1 MRGSARRVLR
11 SPEITLVASKSVVG
25 PLNGAAN
32 SSGPGA
38 NTESTTLPAAT
49 SAGTCSVGSGG
60 CVPIDV
66 NCSIQYSHWLNRD
79 ANILQILLQRRKK
92 YKSKTVNLG
101 YKTLAY
107 CNVNLS
113 QVLQRRIENRFLELY
128 TDPNC
133 SSLPVGRVEVQC
145 LSTAPLE
152 KDLLNGKRKVL
163 DEDEEYALP
172 DVYSEDSDH
181 AEESDEDQIAE
192 IEEGGHSRQ
201 KKLVKAMSVGE
212 DLDPTETCKLW
223 DEIDLMTTVS
233 DIEEE
238 DSDADGTDTISIQST
253 PKPILR
259 PFFATTG
266 GSDDTLGAD
275 AGTKLLRRL
284 HRQLVASGEAEVSG
298 ESGLRGVFPPIGA
311 SQNSEASKKVT
322 PITTSSFLLTTIS
335 RAGNPSGIR
344 HRRGVSLTGG
354 RLAKRFAHMGR
365 RSNPAGSGKHH
376 PIGMDVPKSL
386 ESSTVPSS
394 AFDVSDN
401 GVVGKSTSPA
411 KLPGAENLSDHDSS
425 DEGSPS
431 NERPARLS
439 RSGYQNKADILSTS
453 LDGDSLAAGGT
464 QSTIAAA
471 YGRQQQAMLRISPT
485 SPTLTS
491 TPDLHRARDPL
502 NRESQ
507 AQESLFSQCTL
518 QHEIDKLP
526 PGSIEK
532 LKQVVFLVNQLEPG
546 GKVAVDLLR
555 DRDLR
560 IVTITS
566 YAETKQ
572 LFTRLVTDVQSQNR
586 RASIDDVVKVCIL
599 GGNAL
604 VNFVLR
610 AYVDQLSSR
619 SAELAAAFRFFVV
632 PVSGLTK
639 PRQSSCDLQRVQHHQ
654 VQQQQLQQ
662 QRTPVKTGRSRPV
675 SEVPSS
681 YLDAWT
687 DVDYRFALNLDGS
700 GSLCSENNLLACQLC
715 KLDPKYALL
724 FSDLCVESAVNDA
737 SVISPTTPSAQT
749 PAQSNLTEEQPNDLD
764 FFDRCL
770 VYLSSSRNI
779 VSIPIGACLLGL
791 ASAATTQPV
800 SRPHKQSQCTEFVGN
815 YPPGFASAP
824 LECSQSIPTDNLSN
838 VVGNLSKTG
847 VSSGSTGLNEELLMP
862 FLLTVRLGSIPNHSL
877 PTQALTRSGTGDPV
891 MPSTSGSAAHNT
903 SDLGSVLSDPE
914 ASTGSAKRS
923 LSPEYRSQ
931 TAVASPNSSFRRKRF
946 HRCNKTECNE

>member
-11 SPEITLVASKSVVG
+11 SPEITLVTSKSVVG
-25 PLNGAAN
+25 PVNGATN

-38 NTESTTLPAAT
+38 TIEGTILPSAT
-49 SAGTCSVGSGG
+49 SAGTCCVGSGG

-201 KKLVKAMSVGE
+201 KKLVKAMSVGQKQIKQKLIGLLRKLKISDPTEE

-238 DSDADGTDTISIQST
+238 DSEADGTDTISIQST

-284 HRQLVASGEAEVSG
+284 HRQLVASGEAEVPD

-311 SQNSEASKKVT
+311 SQNSMASKKAA

-376 PIGMDVPKSL
+376 PIGMDSPKSL

-394 AFDVSDN
+394 VFDASDN
-401 GVVGKSTSPA
+401 GVVGKSASPT
-411 KLPGAENLSDHDSS
+411 KHPGAENISGHDSS

-431 NERPARLS
+431 NERPTRLS

-464 QSTIAAA
+464 QSTIAAT

-491 TPDLHRARDPL
+491 TPDLNRARDSL
-502 NRESQ
+502 NRGSQ
-507 AQESLFSQCTL
+507 AQDFLFSQCTL
-518 QHEIDKLP
+518 QQEIDKLP
-526 PGSIEK
+526 PGSVEK
-532 LKQVVFLVNQLEPG
+532 LKQVVFLVNLLEPG
-546 GKVAVDLLR
+546 GKVAVDSFG

-572 LFTRLVTDVQSQNR
+572 LFARLVTDVQSQNR

-599 GGNAL
+599 GGNTL
-604 VNFVLR
+604 VSFVLR

-619 SAELAAAFRFFVV
+619 SAELAAAFRFFII

-639 PRQSSCDLQRVQHHQ
+639 SRQSPCAASYDSQRAQHHQ

-687 DVDYRFALNLDGS
+687 DVDSLSLDGS
-700 GSLCSENNLLACQLC
+700 GSIYSENNLLACQLC
-715 KLDPKYALL
+715 RLDPKYALL
-724 FSDLCVESAVNDA
+724 FSDLCVESVVNDA
-737 SVISPTTPSAQT
+737 SGLLPTKAQT
-749 PAQSNLTEEQPNDLD
+749 LVQSNSTEEQPIDLH

-791 ASAATTQPV
+791 ASAVTTQPV
-800 SRPHKQSQCTEFVGN
+800 SRPHKQSQCAEFIGN
-815 YPPGFASAP
+815 YPPGLASAP
-824 LECSQSIPTDNLSN
+824 LECSQSIPTDNLPN
-838 VVGNLSKTG
+838 VAGNLSKSG
-847 VSSGSTGLNEELLMP
+847 ASSGE
-862 FLLTVRLGSIPNHSL
+862 
-877 PTQALTRSGTGDPV
+877 
-891 MPSTSGSAAHNT
+891 
-903 SDLGSVLSDPE
+903 
-914 ASTGSAKRS
+914 
-923 LSPEYRSQ
+923 
-931 TAVASPNSSFRRKRF
+931 
-946 HRCNKTECNE
+946 